1 MKLTLK
7 GITKRYGPVVAND
20 SISIEARAGEVHC
33 LLGENGA
40 GKTTLMNVLYG
51 LSHADEGQILIDDS
65 PVEFE
70 GPADAIDAGIGMVHQ
85 HFMLIPVFTV
95 TENVILGAEPKL
107 RFGALDNVKARRRV
121 IELSNQFGLSLD
133 PDALVEDLPVGVQQR
148 VEIVKTLY
156 RDARLLI
163 FDEPTAVLTPHEVV
177 EFFKIVRGL
186 TASGRAVLFITHKLN
201 EVLEIADRITVIRHG
216 KVVGEADP
224 KHTTTREIAE
234 MMVGRPVSMNVDHT
248 PAAPGEVVLDVKRV
262 AARSRSGDPAL
273 RDLSFSVRAG
283 EIVGIA
289 GVHGNGQT
297 ELVELVAGLTP
308 ALSGEVRFLGLNWND
323 TQPRERHRS
332 GLAHIPEDRNGAG
345 VAGALPIY
353 ENLVLD
359 SYYDERFSGK
369 IRIHWDRVMAE
380 AERLAKRFDIR
391 TPDIR
396 NPADSLSG
404 GNMQKLVIA
413 RELSRPVQ
421 LIIAAQPTRG
431 VDVGSIEYIH
441 NMLIDQRNAGVAVLL
456 VSTELDEIIGLS
468 DRILVLFQG
477 KITAEFDGQSAD
489 RAQIGLAMAGI
500 STVGDNLRREA
511 TA

>member
-1 MKLTLK
+1 MKLTLDS
-7 GITKRYGPVVAND
+7 ITKRYGPVVAND
-20 SISIEARAGEVHC
+20 RISLEARAGEVHC

-51 LSHADEGQILIDDS
+51 LSRADEGRILVDDKA
-65 PVEFE
+65 VEFD
-70 GPADAIDAGIGMVHQ
+70 GPADAIAAGIGMVHQ

-95 TENVILGAEPKL
+95 TENVILGAEPRR
-107 RFGALDNVKARRRV
+107 RFGALDAARARRRV
-121 IELSNQFGLSLD
+121 SELSNQFGLSLD

-156 RDARLLI
+156 RDARALI
-163 FDEPTAVLTPHEVV
+163 FDEPTAVLTPQEVA

-186 TASGRAVLFITHKLN
+186 TASGKAVLFITHKLN

-216 KVVGEADP
+216 RVVGEADP
-224 KHTTTREIAE
+224 KTTTTREIAE
-234 MMVGRPVSMNVDHT
+234 MMVGRPIGKNVERAA
-248 PAAPGEVVLDVKRV
+248 AAPGEVVLDLDRV
-262 AARSRSGDPAL
+262 SALSRGGEALL
-273 RDLSFSVRAG
+273 RDLSFNVRAG

-297 ELVELVAGLTP
+297 ELVELVAGLAP
-308 ALSGEVRFLGLNWND
+308 ALGGEVRFLGSDWTD
-323 TQPRERHRS
+323 TAPRDRHRG

-345 VAGALPIY
+345 VASPLPIF

-359 SYYDERFSGK
+359 SYYEERFSG
-369 IRIHWDRVMAE
+369 RFQIHWDRVLTE
-380 AERLAKRFDIR
+380 AKALASRFDIR
-391 TPDIR
+391 TPDVR

-404 GNMQKLVIA
+404 GNLQKLVIA
-413 RELSRPVQ
+413 RELSRPVK

-441 NMLIDQRNAGVAVLL
+441 KTLIEQRNAGVAVLL

-468 DRILVLFQG
+468 DRILVIFQG
-477 KITAEFDGQSAD
+477 QITAEFESRSAD
-489 RAQIGLAMAGI
+489 RAQIGLAMAGMRA
-500 STVGDNLRREA
+500 VGMDHMRGA
-511 TA
+511 KG